1 MGAIVSCFK
10 ELHVC
15 LDFAQ
20 VCSRQLLSYI
30 QIVASFYRMVIFA
43 HKQQMLEVHLGSISH
58 TELSVLAALN
68 LCKRLNF
75 TRFL

>member
-43 HKQQMLEVHLGSISH
+43 HKQQMLEVHLG
-58 TELSVLAALN
+58 
-68 LCKRLNF
+68 
-75 TRFL
+75 